1 MGWVVLVSGGGGGI
15 VAFGLF
21 GHQRGRPL
29 ILLVVIVITCV
40 CVCVRLCACVGL
52 CVHASLHVVG
62 PKRAPPLWLD
72 LKCVVTGNW
81 NGAGKRGI
89 ENLN

>member
-1 MGWVVLVSGGGGGI
+1 MVWVSGGGCGI

-21 GHQRGRPL
+21 GHQRREAANIISCYCHYL
-29 ILLVVIVITCV
+29 CV
-40 CVCVRLCACVGL
+40 RVRVRLCACVGL

-72 LKCVVTGNW
+72 VKCVVTGNG

>member
-1 MGWVVLVSGGGGGI
+1 MVLVSGGGGGGGI

-40 CVCVRLCACVGL
+40 RALMCVCGTLCARLSARGGTKAR
-52 CVHASLHVVG
+52 ASSG
-62 PKRAPPLWLD
+62 W
-72 LKCVVTGNW
+72 
-81 NGAGKRGI
+81 I
-89 ENLN
+89 